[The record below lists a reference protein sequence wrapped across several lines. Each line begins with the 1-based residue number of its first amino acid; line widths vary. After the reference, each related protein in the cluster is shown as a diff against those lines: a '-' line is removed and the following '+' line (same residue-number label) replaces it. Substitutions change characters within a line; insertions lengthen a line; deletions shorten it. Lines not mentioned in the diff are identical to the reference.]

1 VPATPSPA
9 EDFGA
14 WSPAADPAARRRRR
28 DEAGRPG
35 DRADRDGSGGARNGG
50 PRDGGRDG
58 REPGGRDGREPG
70 GRDGREPAGRDGG
83 RTQPGR
89 ERLGHDGDRP
99 ADGRGRRAENAGD
112 EHDPAGDP
120 HPGEPAEAGADT
132 GPLPKVRRL
141 ISLGVAGFA
150 ALVAISLIVGAQTSH
165 SSYAVVVFGV
175 QALFVA
181 VWTIASRPPAPGVVG
196 AVGIAVA
203 IGTDA
208 AAVWTRPASLAPL
221 AYVTAAGFII
231 GVVGQLTRPAGRQR
245 VTESLG
251 SSLVV
256 TLGVVSFASLV
267 VLGRAAHGTQAIVAC
282 LAAAGLALFIARLAD
297 AVIPLPRIAPQVA
310 RGGAGVVL
318 GAMVGT
324 AAAGAIGNYLD
335 GLSPLPSALAGLAT
349 AIVAVMVDLSVGYAE
364 ASRIIDGDEPA
375 LWLARHIQ
383 GPIGAIA
390 FAAPA
395 AYVASSL
402 LLL

>member
-1 VPATPSPA
+1 MPATPSPA
-9 EDFGA
+9 EDFGTWPESA
-14 WSPAADPAARRRRR
+14 EPAARRRP
-28 DEAGRPG
+28 DG
-35 DRADRDGSGGARNGG
+35 DGHHSVGDPQSGEDGSRS
-50 PRDGGRDG
+50 P
-58 REPGGRDGREPG
+58 
-70 GRDGREPAGRDGG
+70 
-83 RTQPGR
+83 QP
-89 ERLGHDGDRP
+89 L
-99 ADGRGRRAENAGD
+99 
-112 EHDPAGDP
+112 
-120 HPGEPAEAGADT
+120 
-132 GPLPKVRRL
+132 LPPVRRFV
-141 ISLGVAGFA
+141 SLGVAGFA
-150 ALVAISLIVGAQTSH
+150 ALVAIALIVGAQTRH
-165 SSYAVVVFGV
+165 ESYAVVMFGV

-181 VWTIASRPPAPGVVG
+181 VWVMASRPPAPKVVG
-196 AVGIAVA
+196 TVGLAVA
-203 IGTDA
+203 LGTDV
-208 AAVWTRPASLAPL
+208 AAVFTRPASLAPL

-256 TLGVVSFASLV
+256 TLGVVSFASLI
-267 VLGRAAHGTQAIVAC
+267 VLGRSPKGTQAIVAC
-282 LAAAGLALFIARLAD
+282 LAAAGIALLIARLSDSIA
-297 AVIPLPRIAPQVA
+297 AVPRIAPQVP

-318 GAMVGT
+318 GTMVGT

-383 GPIGAIA
+383 GPIGAMA

-395 AYVASSL
+395 AYVASTL

>member
-1 VPATPSPA
+1 MPATPSPA

-14 WSPAADPAARRRRR
+14 WPPAAGSASRRRRR
-28 DEAGRPG
+28 DEPGPDGGSAGR
-35 DRADRDGSGGARNGG
+35 GG
-50 PRDGGRDG
+50 PARS
-58 REPGGRDGREPG
+58 
-70 GRDGREPAGRDGG
+70 
-83 RTQPGR
+83 GR
-89 ERLGHDGDRP
+89 ERP
-99 ADGRGRRAENAGD
+99 ARERRA
-112 EHDPAGDP
+112 PAEADDQP
-120 HPGEPAEAGADT
+120 PGEPDDESPEDDAA
-132 GPLPKVRRL
+132 LPRVRRL
-141 ISLGVAGFA
+141 VSLGVAGFA

-165 SSYAVVVFGV
+165 ESYAVIVFGV
-175 QALFVA
+175 QALFVG

-203 IGTDA
+203 IGTDVA
-208 AAVWTRPASLAPL
+208 SVLTRPASLAPL

-267 VLGRAAHGTQAIVAC
+267 VLGRNAHGTQAIVAC
-282 LAAAGLALFIARLAD
+282 LASAGLALFIARFAD
-297 AVIPLPRIAPQVA
+297 AIAPLPRIAPQIP

-364 ASRIIDGDEPA
+364 ASRIIDGDEPT

-395 AYVASSL
+395 AYVASTL

>member
-1 VPATPSPA
+1 MPATPSPA

-14 WSPAADPAARRRRR
+14 WPPAAGSASRRRRR
-28 DEAGRPG
+28 DEPGPDGGSPGR
-35 DRADRDGSGGARNGG
+35 GG
-50 PRDGGRDG
+50 PGRS
-58 REPGGRDGREPG
+58 
-70 GRDGREPAGRDGG
+70 
-83 RTQPGR
+83 GR
-89 ERLGHDGDRP
+89 ERP
-99 ADGRGRRAENAGD
+99 ARERRA
-112 EHDPAGDP
+112 PAEASDQQ
-120 HPGEPAEAGADT
+120 PGEPDDESPEDDAA
-132 GPLPKVRRL
+132 LPRVRRL
-141 ISLGVAGFA
+141 VSLGVAGFA
-150 ALVAISLIVGAQTSH
+150 ALVAIALIVGAQTSH
-165 SSYAVVVFGV
+165 ESYAVIVFGV
-175 QALFVA
+175 QALFVG

-203 IGTDA
+203 IGTDVA
-208 AAVWTRPASLAPL
+208 SVLTRPASLAPL

-267 VLGRAAHGTQAIVAC
+267 VLGRNAHGTQAIVAC
-282 LAAAGLALFIARLAD
+282 LAAAGLALFIARFAD
-297 AVIPLPRIAPQVA
+297 AIAPLPRIAPQIP

-364 ASRIIDGDEPA
+364 ASRIIDGDEPT

-383 GPIGAIA
+383 GPIGAMA
-390 FAAPA
+390 FA
-395 AYVASSL
+395 
-402 LLL
+402 

>member
-1 VPATPSPA
+1 MPASPPPA

-14 WSPAADPAARRRRR
+14 WPQATEPAARRRRR
-28 DEAGRPG
+28 DAGPNGRGGDGQRSESDPRPG
-35 DRADRDGSGGARNGG
+35 DEDS
-50 PRDGGRDG
+50 PP
-58 REPGGRDGREPG
+58 E
-70 GRDGREPAGRDGG
+70 
-83 RTQPGR
+83 
-89 ERLGHDGDRP
+89 ERQERQ
-99 ADGRGRRAENAGD
+99 A
-112 EHDPAGDP
+112 
-120 HPGEPAEAGADT
+120 
-132 GPLPKVRRL
+132 PLPPVRRWV
-141 ISLGVAGFA
+141 SLGVAGFA
-150 ALVAISLIVGAQTSH
+150 ALVAIALIVGAQTRH
-165 SSYAVVVFGV
+165 ESYAVVVFGV

-181 VWTIASRPPAPGVVG
+181 VWTMASRPPAPRVVG
-196 AVGIAVA
+196 TVGIAVA
-203 IGTDA
+203 LGTDA
-208 AAVWTRPASLAPL
+208 AAVFTRPASLAPL

-267 VLGRAAHGTQAIVAC
+267 VLGRSPKGTQAIVAC
-282 LAAAGLALFIARLAD
+282 LAAAGIALFIARFAD
-297 AVIPLPRIAPQVA
+297 SIAALPRIAPQVP

-318 GAMVGT
+318 GTMVGT

-383 GPIGAIA
+383 GPIGAMA

-395 AYVASSL
+395 AYVASVL

>member
-1 VPATPSPA
+1 VPTTPPPA

-14 WSPAADPAARRRRR
+14 WPQATEPAARRRR
-28 DEAGRPG
+28 DAGP
-35 DRADRDGSGGARNGG
+35 DHS
-50 PRDGGRDG
+50 
-58 REPGGRDGREPG
+58 E
-70 GRDGREPAGRDGG
+70 
-83 RTQPGR
+83 
-89 ERLGHDGDRP
+89 
-99 ADGRGRRAENAGD
+99 
-112 EHDPAGDP
+112 GDP
-120 HPGEPAEAGADT
+120 QSGDDGAT
-132 GPLPKVRRL
+132 QGQAALAPVRRW
-141 ISLGVAGFA
+141 ISLGTAGFA
-150 ALVAISLIVGAQTSH
+150 ALVAIALIVGAQTRH
-165 SSYAVVVFGV
+165 ESYAVVMFGV
-175 QALFVA
+175 QVLFVA
-181 VWTIASRPPAPGVVG
+181 VWTIASRPPAPRVVG
-196 AVGIAVA
+196 VVGIAVA
-203 IGTDA
+203 AGTDA
-208 AAVWTRPASLAPL
+208 AAVFTRPASLAPL
-221 AYVTAAGFII
+221 AYLTAAGFII

-267 VLGRAAHGTQAIVAC
+267 VLGRSPKGTQAIVAC
-282 LAAAGLALFIARLAD
+282 LVAAGLALFIARLAD
-297 AVIPLPRIAPQVA
+297 SVAALPRIAPQVP

-318 GAMVGT
+318 GTMVGT

-395 AYVASSL
+395 AYVASVL

>member
-1 VPATPSPA
+1 MPATPSPA

-14 WSPAADPAARRRRR
+14 WPPAAESASRRRRR
-28 DEAGRPG
+28 DDAGRQG
-35 DRADRDGSGGARNGG
+35 DRPDGDGQGGTG
-50 PRDGGRDG
+50 
-58 REPGGRDGREPG
+58 
-70 GRDGREPAGRDGG
+70 AGRDGG
-83 RTQPGR
+83 PRR
-89 ERLGHDGDRP
+89 ERSTGGANRP
-99 ADGRGRRAENAGD
+99 AGGRGRRPRSDDAGS
-112 EHDPAGDP
+112 EHDAPGDQGAGE
-120 HPGEPAEAGADT
+120 PGDEPAEASA
-132 GPLPKVRRL
+132 PLPKVRRL
-141 ISLGVAGFA
+141 VSLGVAGFA
-150 ALVAISLIVGAQTSH
+150 ALVSIALIVGAQTSH

-175 QALFVA
+175 QALFVG
-181 VWTIASRPPAPGVVG
+181 VWVIASRPPAPGVVG

-203 IGTDA
+203 IGTDVS
-208 AAVWTRPASLAPL
+208 AVWTRPASLAPL
-221 AYVTAAGFII
+221 AYVTAAGFIV

-256 TLGVVSFASLV
+256 TLGVVAFASLV

-282 LAAAGLALFIARLAD
+282 LAAAGLALFIARVAD
-297 AVIPLPRIAPQVA
+297 AIVPLPRIAPQVA

>member
-1 VPATPSPA
+1 MLFRARAVSCDRCAPPLPAEVVTGRFWHDRCVPATPSPA

-14 WSPAADPAARRRRR
+14 WPPAAEPGARRRR
-28 DEAGRPG
+28 DEAGR
-35 DRADRDGSGGARNGG
+35 DAARH
-50 PRDGGRDG
+50 DL
-58 REPGGRDGREPG
+58 
-70 GRDGREPAGRDGG
+70 AGRDA
-83 RTQPGR
+83 
-89 ERLGHDGDRP
+89 GHRGDV
-99 ADGRGRRAENAGD
+99 
-112 EHDPAGDP
+112 
-120 HPGEPAEAGADT
+120 HPGEGHLPGDPDAMDATDASAERAW
-132 GPLPKVRRL
+132 PLPPVRRFV
-141 ISLGVAGFA
+141 SLCVAGFA
-150 ALVAISLIVGAQTSH
+150 ALAAVALIVGAQTRH
-165 SSYAVVVFGV
+165 ESYAVIMFGMQV
-175 QALFVA
+175 LFIG
-181 VWTIASRPPAPGVVG
+181 VWTIASRPPAPKVIVIVG
-196 AVGIAVA
+196 LAVAVG
-203 IGTDA
+203 TDT
-208 AAVWTRPASLAPL
+208 AAVLTRPASLAPL

-256 TLGVVSFASLV
+256 TLGVVAFASLV
-267 VLGRAAHGTQAIVAC
+267 VLGRIPHGTQAIVAC
-282 LAAAGLALFIARLAD
+282 LAAAGIALFIARFTD
-297 AVIPLPRIAPQVA
+297 AIAAVPRIAPQVP

-318 GAMVGT
+318 GTMVGT

-395 AYVASSL
+395 AYVASTL
-402 LLL
+402 LIL